1 MQTSSRSGLKLLRP
15 LVWVPG
21 RCGGGDRI
29 SNFFL
34 SFVRFPPPQPGPVC
48 FFSQCKGTL
57 ASNLRMKAS
66 LLVLPTQQ
74 FYHLVAQWRSVLK
87 ASGRLGK
94 HSLGKLGRPQ
104 PFQHLKFFHL
114 AIEPTMPTISIRLG
128 RHGGPLGPGQR
139 RRAGWSQTAVS
150 FGLLPSSF
158 LLPSLSCLNA
168 CLRLLIA
175 FCV

>member
-1 MQTSSRSGLKLLRP
+1 MPTSSRSGLKLLGP

-29 SNFFL
+29 NNFYKVFL

-48 FFSQCKGTL
+48 FFSQCRGML
-57 ASNLRMKAS
+57 ASNLRTKAS
-66 LLVLPTQQ
+66 LLVLPMQQ

-94 HSLGKLGRPQ
+94 HSLGKPGQPQ
-104 PFQHLKFFHL
+104 PFQHLKCFHL
-114 AIEPTMPTISIRLG
+114 ATVPTMPTISVRLG
-128 RHGGPLGPGQR
+128 RHGGPLGPGKR
-139 RRAGWSQTAVS
+139 RRAGWSQAAVS
-150 FGLLPSSF
+150 FGLLPS
-158 LLPSLSCLNA
+158 SLSCLNA